1 MMTSIRRAALALAAL
16 VLALGFSGALLAAGE
31 GRIIATITDD
41 KGAPVE
47 GAKVVLTRAGTA
59 YKIEKVSDKKGQVML
74 LVLDATQNYDLHI
87 EKGGYGP
94 YDGPVKPK
102 VEDTVRLSFVLPAV
116 QAQAAAADAP
126 RELSGADQAVL
137 AYNEGVSALRAG
149 NVATA
154 LPSLE
159 KAASLN
165 PKLPEA
171 QAALAE
177 VYLDQKRYGDAR
189 AAADR
194 LLALKP
200 GDPQGLRA
208 RYDALKGEG
217 DNEKAR
223 EALDALT
230 AADPKSVEA
239 AVRYFNEGAEKA
251 RTDKLEDAAVYFEKV
266 VAIAPADPRFAK
278 AHYILGLTY
287 AKDDAKKAAAKEQ
300 LNDLPP
306 DGAQRSGRGDGEGD
320 AGVSEVRAR
329 PGHECPGGWEG
340 APYAGSR
347 SSASHPGSGVRFSRV
362 RLPPWASAICRERAR
377 PMPVPPGF
385 VV

>member
-74 LVLDATQNYDLHI
+74 LVLDATQKYDLHI

-102 VEDTVRLSFVLPAV
+102 VEDTVRLSFVLPAI
-116 QAQAAAADAP
+116 QAPAASAADAP
-126 RELSGADQAVL
+126 KELSGADQAVL
-137 AYNEGVSALRAG
+137 AYNEGVSALRGG

-200 GDPQGLRA
+200 GDPEGLRA

-230 AADPKSVEA
+230 AADPKSAEA

-251 RTDKLEDAAVYFEKV
+251 RTNKLEDAAVYFEKV

-300 LNDLPP
+300 LNTFLQMAPNDP
-306 DGAQRSGRGDGEGD
+306 D
-320 AGVSEVRAR
+320 AGTAKEMLA
-329 PGHECPGGWEG
+329 
-340 APYAGSR
+340 Y
-347 SSASHPGSGVRFSRV
+347 
-362 RLPPWASAICRERAR
+362 LK
-377 PMPVPPGF
+377 
-385 VV
+385 